1 MTLKKKMILAS
12 LSINLLLMLSAC
24 GATTDSVSSTEVL
37 SGTEAVSSTETLAD
51 TEASSST
58 ETTSSGKRKRQMGT
72 VVTIPDFYSPE
83 LGTDDNVL
91 RIYLPYG
98 YESGTQSYP
107 VIYMPDG
114 QNLFSSTTATYGKA
128 WCLGVSLDTMRMEGK
143 TDGIIIVGIDA
154 PSNRTKAY
162 NLYLDSYEG
171 GGSGLANA
179 TSDFYADTVKPY
191 IDENYR
197 TLSDREHTAILGSSY
212 GAIVSFNTALRHPEF
227 FGSIGMFSYCDNQ
240 APEQMTAFLKENMT
254 DETLGC
260 PSIYFFTG
268 NYDFARESTLLAYQ
282 TALDNGMENI
292 FLEEDENG
300 EHDEYTWSDYFE
312 NCLSFWGWL
321 NNGE

>member
-1 MTLKKKMILAS
+1 MTLKKKIILAS
-12 LSINLLLMLSAC
+12 LSINLLLMLSGC
-24 GATTDSVSSTEVL
+24 GAAAASGFSTETLSDTKTVSSTEAL
-37 SGTEAVSSTETLAD
+37 SD
-51 TEASSST
+51 TEAPSST
-58 ETTSSGKRKRQMGT
+58 NTASSCKRQMGT
-72 VVTIPDFYSPE
+72 VVTIPDFYSPQ

-98 YESGTQSYP
+98 YESSTQSYP

-128 WCLGVSLDTMRMEGK
+128 WCIGVSIDTMRMAGK
-143 TDGIIIVGIDA
+143 TDGIIVVGIDA

-212 GAIVSFNTALRHPEF
+212 GAIVSFNTALRHSEL

-240 APEQMTAFLKENMT
+240 APKQMTDFLKENMT
-254 DETLGC
+254 DEALGC

-282 TALDNGMENI
+282 IASENDMEHI
-292 FLEEDENG
+292 CLEEDENG
-300 EHDEYTWSDYFE
+300 EHDEYTWSDHFE
-312 NCLSFWGWL
+312 DCLSFWGWI
-321 NNGE
+321 NDGQ